1 MTTSTNHLDYADAA
15 EAAERGNAWAQ
26 ASALWQM
33 AIDLCDDPDRQAT
46 YRDGI
51 ARCDAAA
58 AVDRELASIAK
69 RILQIPTLETR
80 KADHLD
86 FHETMEAYFDA
97 KASLFDG
104 LDAAGAQFAPGPPAH
119 REPAFA
125 QRHERPKLLKK
136 GSTRSPSR
144 GSSSGSSFRAG

>member
-15 EAAERGNAWAQ
+15 ESAERGNAWAQ
-26 ASALWQM
+26 AIALWQM
-33 AIDLCDDPDRQAT
+33 AIDLCDAPDLQAT

-58 AVDRELASIAK
+58 AADRELASIAK

-86 FHETMEAYFDA
+86 SHEVAVWSLQDALRIAYRLGRDA
-97 KASLFDG
+97 
-104 LDAAGAQFAPGPPAH
+104 
-119 REPAFA
+119 R
-125 QRHERPKLLKK
+125 
-136 GSTRSPSR
+136 
-144 GSSSGSSFRAG
+144 

>member
-33 AIDLCDDPDRQAT
+33 AIDLCDDPERQAT

-86 FHETMEAYFDA
+86 FHEVAVWSLKDALRIAYRLGRDA
-97 KASLFDG
+97 
-104 LDAAGAQFAPGPPAH
+104 
-119 REPAFA
+119 R
-125 QRHERPKLLKK
+125 
-136 GSTRSPSR
+136 
-144 GSSSGSSFRAG
+144 